1 MLVNGALV
9 PPRAALDELADV
21 VRSVRRR
28 VEIVAPAPAPR
39 FGRRPPVQVPTE
51 PLEPPLEDVA
61 LAILRLP
68 ITGFGNVTSGDAH
81 KIIETIAAAAAEWMP
96 PTVCFTGGAALEF
109 PGDRSVWAKLAGD
122 LDALSEIARGV
133 PQCVERLGFFVDRR
147 VFRPMLSIATVTN
160 ATIAADLE
168 TVVAALDAFRGQD
181 WIVDSI
187 ILTTEA
193 FVGGRSETQELE
205 RIPVG

>member
-1 MLVNGALV
+1 M
-9 PPRAALDELADV
+9 DELADV

-28 VEIVAPAPAPR
+28 VEAAASAPARR
-39 FGRRPPVQVPTE
+39 FGRRTPVQVPTA
-51 PLEPPLEDVA
+51 PLEPALEDIPMA
-61 LAILRLP
+61 SLRLP
-68 ITGFGNVTSGDAH
+68 ITGFGNLTSADARR
-81 KIIETIAAAAAEWMP
+81 ITETIAASAAQWTP

-109 PGDRSVWAKLAGD
+109 PGDRSVWARLDGD

-133 PQCVERLGFFVDRR
+133 PHSVERLGFFVDRR

-168 TVVAALDAFRGQD
+168 TVVTALDAFRGQD

-187 ILTTEA
+187 VLTTEA
-193 FVGGRSETQELE
+193 FVAGRSETQVLE